1 MGKWSKGDKRIEK
14 IFCNYYL
21 KMTIF
26 SIQCLNDKNNDQC
39 ADMKIRF
46 CCPKEVPQKTL
57 ALIVGSM
64 ATVQPETQAL
74 KHWLVSKVEL
84 LKNYKLSITTYDRL
98 EPITFT
104 EMTEAYGALE
114 MLTQSQD
121 SGIKNHSF
129 NHKILKYSS

>member
-1 MGKWSKGDKRIEK
+1 
-14 IFCNYYL
+14 
-21 KMTIF
+21 
-26 SIQCLNDKNNDQC
+26 
-39 ADMKIRF
+39 MKIRF
-46 CCPKEVPQKTL
+46 CCPKEDPQKTL

-121 SGIKNHSF
+121 FGIKI
-129 NHKILKYSS
+129 KIQSKIKNYSSNFFYFNISKIPLRSNLT

>member
-1 MGKWSKGDKRIEK
+1 
-14 IFCNYYL
+14 
-21 KMTIF
+21 MTIF
-26 SIQCLNDKNNDQC
+26 RIQCLNDKNNDQC

-84 LKNYKLSITTYDRL
+84 LKNYKLSITTLDRL

-121 SGIKNHSF
+121 FGIKI
-129 NHKILKYSS
+129 KIQSKIKNYSSNFFYFNISKIP